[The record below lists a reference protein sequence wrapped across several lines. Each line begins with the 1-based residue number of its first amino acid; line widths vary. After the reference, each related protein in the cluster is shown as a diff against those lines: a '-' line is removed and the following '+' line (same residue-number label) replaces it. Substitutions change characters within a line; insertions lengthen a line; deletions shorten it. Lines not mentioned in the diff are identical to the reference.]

1 VTYYRCSPQHK
12 LMHAMPVYSDRKLL
26 HINPRHTLSVND
38 IDSPNETVQQTTC
51 LGSAVGIDICQTEER
66 ML

>member
-1 VTYYRCSPQHK
+1 
-12 LMHAMPVYSDRKLL
+12 MHAMPVYSDRKLL